1 MDGNARGDG
10 EAVDGSAQSDRGAA
24 ESQSDGGELHFECS
38 EEAFEGCLRCG
49 SNVNAGLETRAVVV
63 VERSRIW
70 LLLTHVMSPAITCL
84 SNRELSEY
92 CDRRMNPRLFCSQV
106 VTYSF

>member
-10 EAVDGSAQSDRGAA
+10 EAVDGGAQSDGGAA

-38 EEAFEGCLRCG
+38 EEAFEGCVRCG
-49 SNVNAGLETRAVVV
+49 SGVDVGLETETVAAV
-63 VERSRIW
+63 EKSRIW
-70 LLLTHVMSPAITCL
+70 LILIHAMSPAIACL
-84 SNRELSEY
+84 SNRELCEY
-92 CDRRMNPRLFCSQV
+92 CDIRMNPHLFCSQV